1 MGNVYVLRK
10 QSGTSVQIAS
20 DGTPSFQYQVG
31 GGKQGSFVDNL
42 GPLSFIP
49 ALAGGY
55 SALRSLAGN
64 DQTDLG
70 TALGSAAMAG
80 LTNYSTL
87 NQAINPINPSFK
99 SLYDRYKLREAA
111 KAAKAG
117 MGQLP
122 EDEMELR
129 NNTSQAPVDNTGNT
143 VAQNLTENPVLPFG
157 FENIPETPMPGQ
169 TPDSTRM
176 IERASEMAKDP
187 SLPFGRKEI
196 PTPTGQMT
204 DAQRAVMS
212 QSGSRMMPVI
222 SGSPIDESQQNYRR
236 TEASKAP
243 TLDKFGFSSFGS
255 PR

>member
-1 MGNVYVLRK
+1 MGDVYVLRK
-10 QSGTSVQIAS
+10 QSGTSVQVAS
-20 DGTPSFQYQVG
+20 DGTPSLQYQVG

-55 SALRSLAGN
+55 GALRSLAGS

-99 SLYDRYKLREAA
+99 SLYDRYKLREAE

-122 EDEMELR
+122 EDEMKLR

-157 FENIPETPMPGQ
+157 FENIPETPTPVPNSTSGYSDSMINQAHLMGQ
-169 TPDSTRM
+169 N
-176 IERASEMAKDP
+176 P
-187 SLPFGRKEI
+187 SIPFGREAM

-204 DAQRAVMS
+204 DAQRVMS
-212 QSGSRMMPVI
+212 QSGSRMMP
-222 SGSPIDESQQNYRR
+222 PTPEQQEAMRR
-236 TEASKAP
+236 NAQAQNAP
-243 TLDKFGFSSFGS
+243 QRTLDEFGFSRFG
-255 PR
+255 

>member
-10 QSGTSVQIAS
+10 QSGTSVQVAS
-20 DGTPSFQYQVG
+20 DGTPSLQYQVG
-31 GGKQGSFVDNL
+31 GEKQGSFVDNL

-55 SALRSLAGN
+55 GALRSLAGN

-70 TALGSAAMAG
+70 SALGSSAMAG

-99 SLYDRYKLREAA
+99 SLYDRYKLRQA
-111 KAAKAG
+111 KRAKEAG

-129 NNTSQAPVDNTGNT
+129 NNTTQAPVDNTGNT
-143 VAQNLTENPVLPFG
+143 VAQNLGENPVLPFG
-157 FENIPETPMPGQ
+157 FENIPETPMPGE

-176 IERASEMAKDP
+176 IEQASEMGQNP
-187 SLPFGRKEI
+187 SIPFGREAM

-212 QSGSRMMPVI
+212 QSGSRMMP
-222 SGSPIDESQQNYRR
+222 PTPEQQEAMRR
-236 TEASKAP
+236 NAQAQNAP
-243 TLDKFGFSSFGS
+243 QRTLDEFGFSRFG
-255 PR
+255 

>member
-1 MGNVYVLRK
+1 MGDVYVLRK
-10 QSGTSVQIAS
+10 QDDSGFA
-20 DGTPSFQYQVG
+20 GTALQMDSSG
-31 GGKQGSFVDNL
+31 QGSLQIPIGGSGRRGKFLQNI

-55 SALRSLAGN
+55 GALRSLAGN

-80 LTNYSTL
+80 ITNYSTL
-87 NQAINPINPSFK
+87 NQAVNPINPSFK
-99 SLYDRYKLREAA
+99 SLYDRYKLREAE

-169 TPDSTRM
+169 TPDSTGM
-176 IERASEMAKDP
+176 IEQASQMAQDP
-187 SLPFGRKEI
+187 SIPFGREAM
-196 PTPTGQMT
+196 PTGDIT

-212 QSGSRMMPVI
+212 QSGSRMMP
-222 SGSPIDESQQNYRR
+222 PTPEQQEAMRR
-236 TEASKAP
+236 NAQAQNAP
-243 TLDKFGFSSFGS
+243 QRTLDEFGFSRFG
-255 PR
+255 